1 MLLHAQIT
9 KRRLRCLN
17 REYSLHSF
25 SRCSRCRPTA
35 PSADRVRS
43 YPQALISHQSST
55 MIQRSAA
62 LSSSYPS
69 SSSSSLLRRSALPG
83 RRRLPAVRGAAASAL
98 ADGGGANR
106 HRRDVGAAAMMMPRH
121 HSSAAPRRPPLRE
134 QRDRPRDVDD
144 VVDRAVAVVDDEP
157 DYASLGP
164 TSRLNLFTAINSAMR
179 CALRTDDT
187 AIVFG
192 EDVGFGGVFR
202 CSQDLLGEFGK
213 DRVFNTPLSENGIA
227 VSECVD
233 VCFSIVRTGVFGVAE
248 IVELGSRVRCIVRS
262 RMMMVLGEGG
272 GVKRWSESP
281 RCDRATNE
289 RTNELSICTVSTQCT
304 VITFSS

>member
-1 MLLHAQIT
+1 
-9 KRRLRCLN
+9 
-17 REYSLHSF
+17 
-25 SRCSRCRPTA
+25 
-35 PSADRVRS
+35 
-43 YPQALISHQSST
+43 
-55 MIQRSAA
+55 MILRSAA
-62 LSSSYPS
+62 LSPSYSS

-83 RRRLPAVRGAAASAL
+83 RRCPPAVRGAAASAL

-106 HRRDVGAAAMMMPRH
+106 HRRDVGAAATMMPRH
-121 HSSAAPRRPPLRE
+121 HSSAALRRPPPRE

-144 VVDRAVAVVDDEP
+144 VVDRAVAVVDDDEP

-233 VCFSIVRTGVFGVAE
+233 VCFSIVRTGVCGVAE

-289 RTNELSICTVSTQCT
+289 RTNFRFAPFRRNAPSSRSPRNPPFPPPSPSCYVPLN
-304 VITFSS
+304 TFQK